1 MRESFYLF
9 EDLQSI
15 FSAKQRPKILS
26 VLRDNNIQYLVDA
39 RGLPMVPK
47 RLLDDYGVKDVGEQ
61 KEEYQYT

>member
-1 MRESFYLF
+1 MKSGFYLF

-47 RLLDDYGVKDVGEQ
+47 RVLDDYGVKEVAEE
-61 KEEYQYT
+61 KEEYQFT